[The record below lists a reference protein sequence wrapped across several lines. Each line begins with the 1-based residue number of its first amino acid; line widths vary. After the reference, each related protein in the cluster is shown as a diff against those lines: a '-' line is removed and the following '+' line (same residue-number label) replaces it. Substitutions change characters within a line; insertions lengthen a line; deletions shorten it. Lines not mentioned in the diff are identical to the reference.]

1 MRRVKRRGGG
11 GGIGEESE
19 EGRRGDGTGERSE
32 EVTTVALR
40 DENLP

>member
-1 MRRVKRRGGG
+1 MKRGEKG